1 MRRRIA
7 SLAATLAVAP
17 FIGTAAV
24 SAETSQTSESVWDGV
39 YTAAQAAS
47 GDRVYMQH
55 CVACHGA
62 DLQGSGQ
69 APALVGGQ
77 FVSDFD
83 AQTLGDLFHILRT
96 SMPMNA
102 PGSLSPAAYANVLA
116 YLLQANGFP
125 AGKRALYDREP
136 FLAAI
141 AFQALNPHAGRD
153 APSAAQSATPPPPM
167 AARRQAGFVH
177 APPADPAALDAAN
190 KASGVLSPTASDPR
204 NAANSQPDPY
214 RAISDF
220 FKLPPGRLMGS
231 ASSIAVDSHGNVWV
245 ADRCGANDCADSTL
259 APIMEFDADGHFIK
273 AFGADMFVFPHN
285 MYIDGGD
292 HIWVVDERATDG
304 KGADVIEFNENGK
317 VLRTLGRPG
326 VARIG
331 RYTFSEPNAVVVA
344 PDGDI
349 FVTDGHTA
357 GPGHAARVVRY
368 SPHGKFLAQWGGMG
382 MAAGMLDVPHCLAI
396 DNEGR
401 LYVGD
406 RWNDRIQVFDESGK
420 LLSILTQFGRPS
432 GCYVDRHDIL
442 YVSNSESR
450 PEYGYGY
457 DPGWKRGIRV
467 GSVRDGIVTA
477 FIPDTMPDADKYAT
491 SGGEGIWADATGAIY
506 GAEVQQRAVIK
517 YVRR

>member
-7 SLAATLAVAP
+7 SLVATLAMAP
-17 FIGTAAV
+17 FIGGTVVFAQ
-24 SAETSQTSESVWDGV
+24 SSQTSESVWDGI

-47 GDRVYMQH
+47 GGRVYMQH
-55 CVACHGA
+55 CVACHGS

-83 AQTLGDLFHILRT
+83 AQTLGDLFHIIRT
-96 SMPMNA
+96 TMPMNA
-102 PGSLSPAAYANVLA
+102 PGALSPVMYANVLA

-141 AFQALNPHAGRD
+141 AFQALNPHAGKE
-153 APSAAQSATPPPPM
+153 APSSA
-167 AARRQAGFVH
+167 VH
-177 APPADPAALDAAN
+177 VPPADLAALDAAN
-190 KASGVLSPTASDPR
+190 KASGVLSATASDPR
-204 NAANSQPDPY
+204 NAPNSQPDPY
-214 RAISDF
+214 RAISNF
-220 FKLPPGRLMGS
+220 FKLPQGRLMGS
-231 ASSIAVDSHGNVWV
+231 SSSVAVDSRGNIWI
-245 ADRCGANDCADSTL
+245 ADRCGANSCANSTL
-259 APIMEFDADGHFIK
+259 APIMEFDADGNFIK
-273 AFGADMFVFPHN
+273 AFGADMFVFPHD
-285 MYIDGGD
+285 MYIDSED
-292 HIWVVDERATDG
+292 HIWVVDELAKNG
-304 KGADVIEFNENGK
+304 KGADIIEFNESGK
-317 VLRTLGRPG
+317 MLRTLGRPG
-326 VARIG
+326 VARMG
-331 RYTFSEPNAVVVA
+331 RDTFSQPTAVVVA
-344 PDGDI
+344 PDGDV

-382 MAAGMLDVPHCLAI
+382 IAAGKLDVPHCLAI

-406 RWNDRIQVFDESGK
+406 RWNDRIQVFNESGK

-432 GCYVDRHDIL
+432 GCYIDKHDIL
-442 YVSNSESR
+442 YVSDSESR

-467 GSVRDGIVTA
+467 GSVHDGIVTA
-477 FIPDTMPDADKYAT
+477 FIPDTMPNADKYAT

-517 YVRR
+517 YVKR